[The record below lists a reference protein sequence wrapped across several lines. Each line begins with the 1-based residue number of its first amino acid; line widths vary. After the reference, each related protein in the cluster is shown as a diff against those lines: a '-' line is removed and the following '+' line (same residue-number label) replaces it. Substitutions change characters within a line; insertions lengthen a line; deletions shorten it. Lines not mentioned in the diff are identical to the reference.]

1 MYLPI
6 PTPLVFLFLA
16 IASFAPI
23 VTRWPG
29 WRTAYFVVLFVCC
42 GAAVV
47 AAMRRIAQQKRKEKR
62 KENRKRI
69 LRQLRAETTEV
80 AGGVVEVVYQPPLV
94 TVRLTPEC
102 WRFVNEARSWPA
114 LIPLPAGV
122 HALFDGP
129 PRIEIS
135 GSFTEPR
142 FVVQMTRSQAEAL
155 QRWLHPLQEDLKH
168 DEVRRL
174 TCLLCISRV
183 AVEIMLSER

>member
-6 PTPLVFLFLA
+6 PTPLAFLFLV

-29 WRTAYFVVLFVCC
+29 WRTAYYVVLFVCC

-47 AAMRRIAQQKRKEKR
+47 AAMLRMARQKRKEKR
-62 KENRKRI
+62 KRT

-80 AGGVVEVVYQPPLV
+80 ARDVVEVVYPPRLV

-129 PRIEIS
+129 PRIEIG
-135 GSFTEPR
+135 GSFAEPR

-183 AVEIMLSER
+183 AFEIMLSER